1 MESKNGSDMHLQ
13 DGDGHVEENVMD
25 VPQEAFQAIDGDSA
39 EAGGAYAPP
48 PGYEGA
54 VGRTMFD
61 TPTSKDGT
69 LTVLLPPDNIDVFP
83 SQALVRIESLADS
96 RVYMGAVTEGPFAE
110 PDGLRA
116 DATPMVV
123 STVQGGLLMPKYHG
137 RVQVEIIGEQMDDD
151 SGILLP
157 PRRRPKPNSPVFT
170 LDRDETAK
178 VLSIQGNLRLG
189 LADGFDDLGVCVPA
203 NSKAIFPR
211 HLGILGTTGGGK
223 STTVSGLI
231 AKAQKENMAIVL
243 IDTEGEYCAINE
255 PTADNRMIQ
264 GLTQQGLNPEGV
276 GNTHIYHLVDRDPA
290 NPDHADVKPFSLRF
304 SALSPY
310 ALEEI
315 LELNEA
321 QSGRFLK
328 AYDVTKRILEKL
340 GIWPDPADDQQRQQL
355 LELDEMETG
364 YPKMTLTCLYDVV
377 RQIHAIKDKDAP
389 DPYLETDFLREN
401 RDQLKQLIGADKKA
415 DSLSS
420 WRALM
425 GKLSKIKR
433 LKIFDSSK
441 ARGINY
447 REMLQPGR
455 VNILDLSDTDSP
467 QINNLVIAEILRG
480 VQMQQEIN
488 YKQATE
494 RKEQPTPT
502 TIFIE
507 EAHEFLS
514 AQRIQKMQVLF
525 QQVARIARR
534 GRKRWLGLVFITQLP
549 QHLPDEVLGLIN
561 NWILHKVSDATVVS
575 RLKRSIG
582 GINEGLWRQLPSLAP
597 GQAIGSFTTFT
608 RPLLIGIDP
617 TPCKLLMVD

>member
-1 MESKNGSDMHLQ
+1 MEPKNGSDMYTQ
-13 DGDGHVEENVMD
+13 GGDGHVEENIMD
-25 VPQEAFQAIDGDSA
+25 IPQEALQAIDEDSID
-39 EAGGAYAPP
+39 AGGAYIPP
-48 PGYEGA
+48 PGYEGS

-61 TPTSKDGT
+61 MPTSKDGT
-69 LTVLLPPDNIDVFP
+69 LTVLLPPENIDVFP
-83 SQALVRIESLADS
+83 SQALVRIKSLADS
-96 RVYMGAVTEGPFAE
+96 RVYLGAVAEGPFAE

-137 RVQVEIIGEQMDDD
+137 RVQVEIIGEQIDN
-151 SGILLP
+151 GTLLP
-157 PRRRPKPNSPVFT
+157 PTRRPKPNSPVFT
-170 LDRDETAK
+170 LNRDETAK
-178 VLSIQGNLRLG
+178 ALSIQGNLRLG
-189 LADGFDDLGVCVPA
+189 LADGFDDLGVYVPA
-203 NSKAIFPR
+203 NSKGIFPR

-231 AKAQKENMAIVL
+231 AKAQSENMAIVL
-243 IDTEGEYCAINE
+243 VDTEGEYCGMDK
-255 PTADNRMIQ
+255 PTEDERMIQ
-264 GLTQQGLNPEGV
+264 ALERQDMEPKGV
-276 GNTHIYHLVDRDPA
+276 KGTHIYHLVDRETA
-290 NPDHADVKPFSLRF
+290 NPNHPDVKQFSLRF

-310 ALEEI
+310 ALQEI
-315 LELNEA
+315 LDLTEA
-321 QSGRFLK
+321 QSERFFK
-328 AYDVTKRILEKL
+328 AYDVTKQILEKL
-340 GIWPDPADDQQRQQL
+340 KIWPANEQQRQQL
-355 LELDEMETG
+355 LELDDMETG

-377 RQIHAIKDKDAP
+377 RQIHAVIEKGA
-389 DPYLETDFLREN
+389 DPNLETNFLIEN
-401 RDQLKQLIGADKKA
+401 RDRLKQLIGAA
-415 DSLSS
+415 QMPSNLIS
-420 WRALM
+420 WRALI
-425 GKLSKIKR
+425 GKLNKIKR
-433 LKIFDSSK
+433 LKIFDSGK
-441 ARGINY
+441 AQQINY

-617 TPCKLLMVD
+617 TRM

>member
-1 MESKNGSDMHLQ
+1 MEPKNGSDMYTQ
-13 DGDGHVEENVMD
+13 GGDGHVEENIMD
-25 VPQEAFQAIDGDSA
+25 IPQEALQAIDEDSID
-39 EAGGAYAPP
+39 AGGAYTPP
-48 PGYEGA
+48 PGYEGS

-69 LTVLLPPDNIDVFP
+69 LTVLLPPENIDVFP
-83 SQALVRIESLADS
+83 SQALVRIKSLADS
-96 RVYMGAVTEGPFAE
+96 RVYLGAVAEGPFAE

-137 RVQVEIIGEQMDDD
+137 RVQVEIIGEQIDN
-151 SGILLP
+151 GTLLP
-157 PRRRPKPNSPVFT
+157 PSRRPKPNSPVFT
-170 LDRDETAK
+170 LNRDETAK
-178 VLSIQGNLRLG
+178 ALSIQGSLRLG

-203 NSKAIFPR
+203 NSKGIFPR

-231 AKAQKENMAIVL
+231 AKAQSENMAIVL
-243 IDTEGEYCAINE
+243 VDTEGEYCGMDKPTEDE
-255 PTADNRMIQ
+255 PMIQ
-264 GLTQQGLNPEGV
+264 ALKRQEIEPKGV
-276 GNTHIYHLVDRDPA
+276 DDTHIYHLVDRETA
-290 NPDHADVKPFSLRF
+290 NPNHPDVKQFSLRF

-310 ALEEI
+310 ALQEI
-315 LELNEA
+315 LDLTEA
-321 QSGRFLK
+321 QSERFFK

-340 GIWPDPADDQQRQQL
+340 KIWPANEQQRQEL
-355 LELDEMETG
+355 LELDEMDGG

-377 RQIHAIKDKDAP
+377 KEIHAFKDKDAAEP
-389 DPYLETDFLREN
+389 NLETYFLQDQKN
-401 RDQLKQLIGADKKA
+401 RDQLKQLISTANMPG
-415 DSLSS
+415 SLPS

-425 GKLSKIKR
+425 GKLNKIKR
-433 LKIFDSSK
+433 LKIFDSK
-441 ARGINY
+441 EGALQINY
-447 REMLQPGR
+447 KEMLQPGR

-488 YKQATE
+488 YKQAAD